1 MSVDTRPRTPGATAA
16 LTLAA
21 IGVVYGD
28 IGTSPL
34 YALKEVFAH
43 GRVPLTPDNILGILS
58 LVFWTLTVVVSLK
71 YVALIL
77 RADNHGEGGLVAM
90 LALAT
95 QAVKDRPELRTRLLL
110 LGIFGTAI
118 FFGDGVITPAISVL
132 SAVEGLE
139 VAAPGLHRFVV
150 PVTLVVIT
158 ALFAAQRFGTAVVGR
173 LFGPVTLVWFGVLAW
188 LGVQQLVGNPG
199 VLVALSPHYALGFL
213 LGHPGVAFVALASV
227 VLCVTGAEALYAD
240 LGHFGKRP
248 IRLAWFTVVMPAL
261 VLNYFGQGAML
272 LKHPEN
278 VGNPFYEMA
287 PTWALFPLI
296 ALATLATVI
305 ASQALITAAFSVTK
319 QAIQLGYLPR
329 LRIVHTSVRETGQ
342 IYVPFVNWSLYVCV
356 VFAVVVFGSSSA
368 LASAYGIAVTIDMTI
383 TTVMTFFVIRYA
395 WKLPLALC
403 VAATGSFFLV
413 DIVFLAANMVKVFDG
428 GWFPLL
434 IGGVMF
440 TLMLTWKQGRRL
452 MRDRMREES
461 IGLDDFLESIF
472 ISPPLRVSG
481 TAVFLNAEKGATPF
495 ALLHNLKHNKVL
507 HEQNLFVSVQSHEVP
522 WVGFNRRCEVE
533 SLGRDCWQVTL
544 HFGFKNDPDVPEA
557 LKLLKGRGV
566 VLDDMETSYFLSR
579 DTVIPTFGGGMAMWR
594 EKLFASMHRNAAGAA
609 DFLNLPTNRL
619 VELGTKVE
627 I

>member
-1 MSVDTRPRTPGATAA
+1 MRAESRPLSKGALAA

-43 GRVPLTPDNILGILS
+43 GRVPLTTANILGILS

-71 YVALIL
+71 YVTLIL
-77 RADNHGEGGLVAM
+77 RADNNGEGGLIAM
-90 LALAT
+90 LALAS
-95 QAVKDRPELRTRLLL
+95 QAVKDRPALRSRLLL

-139 VAAPGLHRFVV
+139 VAAPGLHSYVV
-150 PVTLVVIT
+150 PLTLVVLT

-173 LFGPVTLVWFGVLAW
+173 LFGPITLLWFLVLALLGVLHIVA
-188 LGVQQLVGNPG
+188 NPQ
-199 VLVALSPHYALGFL
+199 VLVALSPHHALGFL
-213 LGHPGVAFVALASV
+213 LSQPGIAFVALASV

-248 IRLAWFTVVMPAL
+248 IRLAWFAVAMPAL
-261 VLNYFGQGAML
+261 LLNYFGQGAML
-272 LKHPEN
+272 LEFPEKAS
-278 VGNPFYEMA
+278 NPFYEMA
-287 PTWALFPLI
+287 PAWALFPLI
-296 ALATLATVI
+296 GLATLATVI

-319 QAIQLGYLPR
+319 QAVQLGYMPR
-329 LRIVHTSVRETGQ
+329 LRLLHTSVRETGQ
-342 IYVPFVNWSLYVCV
+342 IYVPFVNWALYGCV
-356 VFAVVVFGSSSA
+356 VVAVVLFGSSSA

-403 VAATGSFFLV
+403 IAATGFFFVV
-413 DIVFLAANMVKVFDG
+413 DVVFLAANAVKLFEG

-434 IGGVMF
+434 IGAGVF
-440 TLMLTWKQGRRL
+440 TLMVTWKSGRQLMAER
-452 MRDRMREES
+452 MRDES
-461 IGLDDFLESIF
+461 LELGAFLESIF
-472 ISPPLRVSG
+472 ISPPLRVPG
-481 TAVFLNAEKGATPF
+481 TAVFLSAESGSTPF

-507 HEQNLFVSVQSHEVP
+507 HEQNLFVTVMLHEVP
-522 WVGFNRRCEVE
+522 WIGFNRRCQVE
-533 SLGRDCWQVTL
+533 PLGHDCWKVTL

-557 LKLLKGRGV
+557 LQLLQGRV
-566 VLDDMETSYFLSR
+566 QLDDMETSYFLSR

-594 EKLFASMHRNAAGAA
+594 EKLFASMHRNAAAAA
-609 DFLNLPTNRL
+609 DFLNLPTNRI
-619 VELGTKVE
+619 VELGTKIE

>member
-1 MSVDTRPRTPGATAA
+1 MRAEPRNPAPGALAG

-43 GRVPLTPDNILGILS
+43 GRVPLSPDNILGILS

-71 YVALIL
+71 YVTLIL
-77 RADNHGEGGLVAM
+77 RADNNGEGGLIAM
-90 LALAT
+90 LALAS
-95 QAVKDRPELRTRLLL
+95 QAVKHNPVLRRRLLL

-139 VAAPGLHRFVV
+139 VAAPALHRYVV
-150 PVTLVVIT
+150 PVTLVVLT
-158 ALFAAQRFGTAVVGR
+158 VLFAAQRFGTAVVGR
-173 LFGPVTLVWFGVLAW
+173 LFGPVTLVWFVVLAL
-188 LGVQQLVGNPG
+188 LGLPHIVMHPQ
-199 VLVALSPHYALGFL
+199 VLVALSPHHALAFL
-213 LGHPGVAFVALASV
+213 LGHPGVAFVALGAV

-248 IRLAWFTVVMPAL
+248 IRLAWFVVVWPAL
-261 VLNYFGQGAML
+261 VINYFGQGANL
-272 LKHPEN
+272 LRHPEHAS
-278 VGNPFYEMA
+278 NPFYEMA
-287 PTWALFPLI
+287 PAWALFPLI
-296 ALATLATVI
+296 GLATLATVI

-319 QAIQLGYLPR
+319 QAVQLGYIPR
-329 LRIVHTSVRETGQ
+329 LRLLHTSVRETGQ
-342 IYVPFVNWSLYVCV
+342 IYVPFVNWALYACV
-356 VFAVVVFGSSSA
+356 VIAVVMFGSSSA

-403 VAATGSFFLV
+403 VAATGFFFIV
-413 DIVFLAANMVKVFDG
+413 DIVFFAANAVKVLEG

-434 IGGVMF
+434 IGAVMF
-440 TLMLTWKQGRRL
+440 TLMVTWKAGRRL
-452 MRDRMREES
+452 MADRMRSEAIELVPF
-461 IGLDDFLESIF
+461 IESIF
-472 ISPPLRVSG
+472 LSPPVRVSG
-481 TAVFLNAEKGATPF
+481 TAVFLSAEKGSTPF

-507 HEQNLFVSVQSHEVP
+507 HEQNLFVTVQHHEAP
-522 WVGFNRRCEVE
+522 WIGFDRRCEVE
-533 SLGRDCWQVTL
+533 PLGHDCWQVTL

-557 LKLLKGRGV
+557 LKLLAGRGIT
-566 VLDDMETSYFLSR
+566 LDDMETSYFLSR
-579 DTVIPTFGGGMAMWR
+579 DTVIPTFGGGMALWR
-594 EKLFASMHRNAAGAA
+594 EKLFASMHRNAAAAA
-609 DFLNLPTNRL
+609 DFLNLPTNRI